1 MYINTCLNYLADIGT
16 FLAGVSALL
25 ALITWKKQIKYKKR
39 YETAEN
45 LEKCFKD
52 YVHYFY
58 DYYYIV
64 LKKLRENKQVL
75 CEAELNLEERTILT
89 KKYSSYLYIW
99 EEMEY
104 FLTQKE
110 IKDYSYQPELL
121 QRKLLKMLPI
131 KNNGMDEE
139 GFYKMNLDVNFDA
152 KMIDIRQK
160 GLSQIK
166 KLREK

>member
-64 LKKLRENKQVL
+64 LKKLRENKQLL
-75 CEAELNLEERTILT
+75 CEAKLNLEEETILT
-89 KKYSSYLYIW
+89 KKYLSYLYIW

-110 IKDYSYQPELL
+110 IKDYSYQPQLL
-121 QRKLLKMLPI
+121 QRKLREMLPI

-139 GFYKMNLDVNFDA
+139 GLYKMNLDVNFDA
-152 KMIDIRQK
+152 KMIDIRQN
-160 GLSQIK
+160 GLFQIK